1 MGWARTTVLS
11 DSYGESLHLSPRARV
26 GVQASCDLDVE
37 LHVLEQYAI
46 YVLALGRVPRQYV
59 PLEAVVNRHSH
70 LCRSREQLTHF
81 T

>member
-11 DSYGESLHLSPRARV
+11 DSYGESLHLSPRARD

-46 YVLALGRVPRQYV
+46 YILRSGVFCVGMSLLKPWSIDTVTCVVL
-59 PLEAVVNRHSH
+59 ENS
-70 LCRSREQLTHF
+70 
-81 T
+81 